1 MAGSAITPAFLFD
14 LESNMEVIS
23 ASEYQRLTKNLWWTS
38 IAKLMSSKSKKERLL
53 WLLDSAQIRST
64 SKTGGQV
71 TFEDLVMVTTEF
83 ENTNAAAGLKLKKE
97 QLEDLDGNGVQLAT
111 EWARQVGA
119 YAAYWPQKM
128 IAAAVKANPTTYDSL
143 SFFNTAHAVNPYD
156 TTAGTF
162 ANDFTGA
169 AASGSPNN
177 PGAVPIG
184 GATTLDVAVTNIAKV
199 IAGIAAI
206 AMPNGV
212 DPRML
217 GVSGIIVPPA
227 LEARAQQLTNARY
240 IAQAAASGGGSG
252 DVEAVIRNFGLG
264 QPIVAPELGA
274 AFGGSDS
281 TYYVIASEIGTSQL
295 GAFTYVEREPFSIV
309 THGPQTDAE
318 LARIREFQWTTEGR
332 NVVGAGHP
340 YLLFRCQA
348 T

>member
-1 MAGSAITPAFLFD
+1 MAGTQITPAFLFD
-14 LESNMEVIS
+14 LESNMRVITS
-23 ASEYQRLTKNLWWTS
+23 DEYQRLTKNLWWTNV
-38 IAKLMSSKSKKERLL
+38 AKRMNSGSKKERLS
-53 WLLDSAQIRST
+53 WLLDSAQIRAT

-71 TFEDLVMVTTEF
+71 TFEDLVMVTTEY
-83 ENTNAAAGLKLKKE
+83 ENQNASAGLKVKRE

-111 EWARQVGA
+111 EWSRQVGA

-128 IAAAVKANPTTYDSL
+128 VANAIKANPTGYDSVA
-143 SFFNTAHAVNPYD
+143 FFSGSHPVNPFD
-156 TTAGTF
+156 SSAGTF
-162 ANDFTGA
+162 ANDLTGA
-169 AASGSPNN
+169 ASGAF

-184 GATTLDVAVTNIAKV
+184 GATTLDVAVANIAKA
-199 IAGIAAI
+199 IAYIAAI
-206 AMPNGV
+206 PMPNGV

-240 IAQAAASGGGSG
+240 IAQAAASGGGAG

-281 TYYVIASEIGTSQL
+281 TYYILASEITSNQL
-295 GAFTYVEREPFSIV
+295 GAFTYVDREPFSV
-309 THGPQTDAE
+309 VYHGPQSDAE